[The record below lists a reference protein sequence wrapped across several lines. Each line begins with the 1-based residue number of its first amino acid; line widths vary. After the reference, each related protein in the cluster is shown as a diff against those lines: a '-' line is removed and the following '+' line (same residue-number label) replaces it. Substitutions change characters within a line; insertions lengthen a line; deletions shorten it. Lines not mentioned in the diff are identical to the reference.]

1 MTIESTE
8 TESEVVCEALGCQSK
23 ANVEVH
29 LKLEPSEYFLY
40 FFAII
45 ANENS
50 LLPVIMTQV
59 GGISLE

>member
-29 LKLEPSEYFLY
+29 LKVGAKRILPL
-40 FFAII
+40 FFCDNCKRKFFTSCHNVTAWR
-45 ANENS
+45 
-50 LLPVIMTQV
+50 
-59 GGISLE
+59 